1 MDVER
6 AIVMNL
12 KALSEHLGLSQ
23 TTVSRAL
30 NGYPEVSL
38 RTRQRVTDAAQ
49 QLGYRPNHAA
59 RGLATGKAGA
69 IAVVMRTSAGQSAD
83 PHYGEFLSGVGEAA
97 LSSGYDILLSPVTP
111 DNEEATF
118 RRLAQSGQVD
128 GILLSSPFI
137 SDERIKLLDQLSIP
151 YMVHGRDS
159 ARSTPY
165 PFLDIDNKG
174 AFFEAGRLLAGLGHR
189 KIGFING
196 LANLNFANDRTL
208 GVTEALAEN
217 DLKMDPS
224 LLTNG
229 EMTDEYGYRMTA
241 RMLDSANAP
250 TAILCSSLFIALGAV
265 RAVYDRGLKIGSDV
279 SLLAHDDVIPYLK
292 PENFRVPLATTRSS
306 IRAAGI
312 RAMQRLVSGI
322 DIASIEG
329 EVWPVDLI
337 VRESI
342 GPAPA
347 N

>member
-1 MDVER
+1 
-6 AIVMNL
+6 MNL

-30 NGYPEVSL
+30 NGYPEVSM
-38 RTRQRVTDAAQ
+38 RTRQRVSEAAL

-69 IAVVMRTSAGQSAD
+69 IAVVMRMAAGQAAD

-97 LSSGYDILLSPVTP
+97 LSLGFDILLSPVTRET
-111 DNEEATF
+111 EEATF

-128 GILLSSPFI
+128 GILLSSPFLA
-137 SDERIKLLDQLSIP
+137 DERIKLLDQLNIP
-151 YMVHGRDS
+151 FLVHGRDNK
-159 ARSTPY
+159 RTKPY

-174 AFFEAGRLLAGLGHR
+174 AFFEATRLLAGLGHR

-196 LANLNFANDRTL
+196 LANLNFANDRTH
-208 GVTEALAEN
+208 GVIEAMTEHKIAV
-217 DLKMDPS
+217 DKS
-224 LLTNG
+224 LFSNG
-229 EMTDEYGYRMTA
+229 EMTDEYGYRATA
-241 RMLDSANAP
+241 KLLDSSNAP

-265 RAVYDRGLKIGSDV
+265 RAIYDRGLKIGSDV

-306 IRAAGI
+306 IRAAGLH
-312 RAMQRLVSGI
+312 AMQRLIGSI
-322 DIASIEG
+322 DHPLAEG
-329 EVWPVDLI
+329 EVWPVDLV

-347 N
+347 R

>member
-1 MDVER
+1 
-6 AIVMNL
+6 MNL

-38 RTRQRVTDAAQ
+38 KTRQRVSEAAQ

-69 IAVVMRTSAGQSAD
+69 IAVVMRMAAGQAAD

-97 LSSGYDILLSPVTP
+97 LSLGYDILLSPVTRET
-111 DNEEATF
+111 EEATF
-118 RRLAQSGQVD
+118 RRLSQNGQVD
-128 GILLSSPFI
+128 AILLSSPFL
-137 SDERIKLLDQLSIP
+137 SDERIPLLDQLNIP
-151 YMVHGRDS
+151 YLVHGRDNQ
-159 ARSTPY
+159 RTTPY

-174 AFFEAGRLLAGLGHR
+174 AFYEAARLLAGLGHR
-189 KIGFING
+189 RIAFING
-196 LANLNFANDRTL
+196 LAHLNFANERVL
-208 GVTEALAEN
+208 GVAEALAEN
-217 DLKMDPS
+217 QMQLEPERIS
-224 LLTNG
+224 NG
-229 EMTDEYGYRMTA
+229 EMTDDYGYRSAA
-241 RMLDSANAP
+241 RMLDSANPP

-265 RAVYDRGLKIGSDV
+265 RAIYNRGLKIGSDV

-306 IRAAGI
+306 IRAAGL

-322 DIASIEG
+322 DAPSTEG
-329 EVWPVDLI
+329 EIWPVDLI

-342 GPAPA
+342 GPAPST
-347 N
+347 

>member
-1 MDVER
+1 
-6 AIVMNL
+6 MNL

-38 RTRQRVTDAAQ
+38 KTRQRVGEAAQ
-49 QLGYRPNHAA
+49 QMGYRPNHAA

-69 IAVVMRTSAGQSAD
+69 IAVVMRTATGQSAD

-97 LSSGYDILLSPVTP
+97 LSLGYDILLSPVTRET
-111 DNEEATF
+111 EEATF

-137 SDERIKLLDQLSIP
+137 SDDRIKLLDELNIP
-151 YMVHGRDS
+151 YLVHGRDGT
-159 ARSTPY
+159 RTNPY

-174 AFFEAGRLLAGLGHR
+174 AFFEAARLLVGLGHR

-196 LANLNFANDRTL
+196 LANLNFANDRAL
-208 GVTEALAEN
+208 GVIEALGEN
-217 DLKMDPS
+217 NIHIDPDLMS
-224 LLTNG
+224 HG
-229 EMTDEYGYRMTA
+229 EMTDEYGYKITA
-241 RMLDSANAP
+241 KMLDGAGAP

-265 RAVYDRGLKIGSDV
+265 RAIYDRNLKIGSDV

-306 IRAAGI
+306 IRAAGL
-312 RAMQRLVSGI
+312 RAMQRLIDGI
-322 DIASIEG
+322 DRPSTEG
-329 EVWPVDLI
+329 EIWPVDLI

-342 GPAPA
+342 GPAPLI
-347 N
+347 

>member
-1 MDVER
+1 
-6 AIVMNL
+6 MNL

-49 QLGYRPNHAA
+49 NLGYRPNHAA

-69 IAVVMRTSAGQSAD
+69 IAVVMRMAAGQAAD

-97 LSSGYDILLSPVTP
+97 LSLGYDILLSPVTRET
-111 DNEEATF
+111 EEATF

-128 GILLSSPFI
+128 GILLSSPFL
-137 SDERIKLLDQLSIP
+137 SDERIKLLDDINIP
-151 YMVHGRDS
+151 YMVHGRDNE
-159 ARSTPY
+159 RTRPY

-174 AFFEAGRLLAGLGHR
+174 AFFEAARLLAGLGHR

-196 LANLNFANDRTL
+196 LANLNFANDRAM
-208 GVTEALAEN
+208 GVIEALAEN
-217 DLKMDPS
+217 SHLIDPAMIS
-224 LLTNG
+224 NG
-229 EMTDEYGYRMTA
+229 EMTDEYGYRQTA
-241 RMLDSANAP
+241 KMLDSKIAP

-265 RAVYDRGLKIGSDV
+265 RAIYDRGLKIGSDV

-306 IRAAGI
+306 IRAAGL
-312 RAMQRLVSGI
+312 RAMQRLVDGI
-322 DIASIEG
+322 DTPSTDG